1 MDISESHP
9 KLYVS
14 RDEALRE
21 LKKISALRDI
31 ITKDDVKEDVLE
43 LAIDIPKDCN
53 FHYGSKDMIPYREQ
67 IDRVVNKLLMYDK
80 TARKADLRFH
90 AELETVRRKVNS
102 LITGNGD
109 DTNHY
114 KIDPKNIT
122 LIDDIANDYKRRQ
135 GNLLL
140 KTVKYIKSETFETRI
155 RHKVNDKGLKR
166 RLAISHRKVGKLF
179 DGLLASFGGE
189 SELLERD
196 FTNRLQEIEKEIEQ
210 EREAQGN
217 VEEQPQTNSKWTWGK

>member
-1 MDISESHP
+1 
-9 KLYVS
+9 
-14 RDEALRE
+14 
-21 LKKISALRDI
+21 
-31 ITKDDVKEDVLE
+31 
-43 LAIDIPKDCN
+43 
-53 FHYGSKDMIPYREQ
+53 
-67 IDRVVNKLLMYDK
+67 MYDK

-90 AELETVRRKVNS
+90 AELETVCRKVNS

-140 KTVKYIKSETFETRI
+140 KTVKYIKSETFETRV

-166 RLAISHRKVGKLF
+166 RLAISHRKVSKLF

-196 FTNRLQEIEKEIEQ
+196 FTSRLQEIEKEIEQ

-217 VEEQPQTNSKWTWGK
+217 VDEQPQTNSKWSWGK

>member
-1 MDISESHP
+1 M
-9 KLYVS
+9 
-14 RDEALRE
+14 
-21 LKKISALRDI
+21 
-31 ITKDDVKEDVLE
+31 
-43 LAIDIPKDCN
+43 
-53 FHYGSKDMIPYREQ
+53 
-67 IDRVVNKLLMYDK
+67 
-80 TARKADLRFH
+80 RFH
-90 AELETVRRKVNS
+90 TELETLRQKVNG
-102 LITGNGD
+102 LIYGNGEN
-109 DTNHY
+109 TNHY

-122 LIDDIANDYKRRQ
+122 LIDDIENDYKHRQ

-140 KTVKYIKSETFETRI
+140 KTVKYIKSETFVTRV

-189 SELLERD
+189 SELLDRD

-217 VEEQPQTNSKWTWGK
+217 VEVNATSKWTWGK

>member
-1 MDISESHP
+1 M
-9 KLYVS
+9 
-14 RDEALRE
+14 
-21 LKKISALRDI
+21 
-31 ITKDDVKEDVLE
+31 
-43 LAIDIPKDCN
+43 
-53 FHYGSKDMIPYREQ
+53 MPYREQ

-90 AELETVRRKVNS
+90 TELQTLRLKVND
-102 LITGNGD
+102 LINGNGD
-109 DTNHY
+109 NVNHY

-122 LIDDIANDYKRRQ
+122 LIDEIESDYKRRQ
-135 GNLLL
+135 GNILLG
-140 KTVKYIKSETFETRI
+140 TVKYIKSETFETKI

-210 EREAQGN
+210 EREVQGN
-217 VEEQPQTNSKWTWGK
+217 VEEQPKINSKWTWSK

>member
-1 MDISESHP
+1 MA
-9 KLYVS
+9 K
-14 RDEALRE
+14 
-21 LKKISALRDI
+21 
-31 ITKDDVKEDVLE
+31 T
-43 LAIDIPKDCN
+43 IPKVCS

-67 IDRVVNKLLMYDK
+67 INRVVNKLLLYDK
-80 TARKADLRFH
+80 TTRKADLRFD
-90 AELETVRRKVNS
+90 AELQSLRQKVNG
-102 LITGNGD
+102 LINGNGEN
-109 DTNHY
+109 TNHY

-122 LIDDIANDYKRRQ
+122 LIDDIENDYKRRQ
-135 GNLLL
+135 GNILLN
-140 KTVKYIKSETFETRI
+140 TVKYIKSEIFETKI
-155 RHKVNDKGLKR
+155 RHKVNDKWFKR

-217 VEEQPQTNSKWTWGK
+217 VEEQLKINSKWTWGK

>member
-1 MDISESHP
+1 
-9 KLYVS
+9 
-14 RDEALRE
+14 
-21 LKKISALRDI
+21 
-31 ITKDDVKEDVLE
+31 
-43 LAIDIPKDCN
+43 
-53 FHYGSKDMIPYREQ
+53 MIPHREQ
-67 IDRVVNKLLMYDK
+67 IDRVVNKLLMYDR

-90 AELETVRRKVNS
+90 TELQGLRQKVNN
-102 LITGNGD
+102 LIAGNGD
-109 DTNHY
+109 EVNHY

-122 LIDDIANDYKRRQ
+122 LIDDIENDYRRRQ
-135 GNLLL
+135 GNILLN
-140 KTVKYIKSETFETRI
+140 TVKYIKSETFETRI

-217 VEEQPQTNSKWTWGK
+217 VEANATSKWMWGK

>member
-1 MDISESHP
+1 M
-9 KLYVS
+9 
-14 RDEALRE
+14 A
-21 LKKISALRDI
+21 KI
-31 ITKDDVKEDVLE
+31 
-43 LAIDIPKDCN
+43 IPKGCSY
-53 FHYGSKDMIPYREQ
+53 HYGSKDMMPYREQ

-90 AELETVRRKVNS
+90 TELQTLRLKVND
-102 LITGNGD
+102 LINGNSE

-114 KIDPKNIT
+114 KIDLQNIT
-122 LIDDIANDYKRRQ
+122 FIDEIESDYKRRQ
-135 GNLLL
+135 DNILLR
-140 KTVKYIKSETFETRI
+140 TVRYIKSETFETKI

-166 RLAISHRKVGKLF
+166 RLAISHRKVDKLL
-179 DGLLASFGGE
+179 DGLLVSFGGE

-217 VEEQPQTNSKWTWGK
+217 VEEQPKVNSKWNWGK

>member
-1 MDISESHP
+1 MKP
-9 KLYVS
+9 
-14 RDEALRE
+14 
-21 LKKISALRDI
+21 
-31 ITKDDVKEDVLE
+31 
-43 LAIDIPKDCN
+43 C
-53 FHYGSKDMIPYREQ
+53 
-67 IDRVVNKLLMYDK
+67 
-80 TARKADLRFH
+80 
-90 AELETVRRKVNS
+90 RKVNS
-102 LITGNGD
+102 LISGNGD

-122 LIDDIANDYKRRQ
+122 LIDDIENDYKRRQ

-140 KTVKYIKSETFETRI
+140 KTVKYIKSETFETKI

-166 RLAISHRKVGKLF
+166 RLAISYRKVGKLF

-210 EREAQGN
+210 EREVQQN
-217 VEEQPQTNSKWTWGK
+217 VEEQPKTNSKWIWGK

>member
-1 MDISESHP
+1 
-9 KLYVS
+9 
-14 RDEALRE
+14 
-21 LKKISALRDI
+21 
-31 ITKDDVKEDVLE
+31 
-43 LAIDIPKDCN
+43 
-53 FHYGSKDMIPYREQ
+53 MIPYREQ
-67 IDRVVNKLLMYDK
+67 IDRVVNKLLLYDK

-90 AELETVRRKVNS
+90 TEFQGLRRKVNS
-102 LITGNGD
+102 LIVGNGD

-122 LIDDIANDYKRRQ
+122 LIDDIENDYKRRQ